1 MLRGF
6 LAGVF
11 WGVILIGGVLA
22 AASLLSPLPATV
34 RPQTTAVTPQETQE
48 GLAQSSTLDAAS
60 QTDAEV
66 DAVPGAAVPEVE
78 ADDAVPLGITDSA
91 PKPEPEDLEAELA
104 APQEI
109 ADSGAV
115 EIEGET
121 SVLPTPQAQTPT
133 APEAETALSIS
144 TNPAQPAAPAPLSG
158 EAFVTPLAP
167 EVTEEAETAE
177 AVETEAPVQEIVIE
191 DPAVEEE
198 AVAQAAPEEA
208 VEETGADVV
217 ADAAPV
223 EEVVI
228 EEPALEAAPEGEA
241 AEGETDVIIAEDAP
255 EGADNAEE
263 TPLVSEAVPSPEAED
278 LTPNAEAGET
288 PVDEAATASLLKPA
302 GNLNEAFPQL
312 KSARLPS
319 VGDAATEEVVIADAA
334 AVTPVARPVVS
345 NAEGFENAENK
356 PVMSVVLVDTGEHEF
371 DMEALESFP
380 YPLSIAVSTLDPQ
393 VTEKAADYRLR
404 GFEVLAMVDMPAEA
418 TASDVEQAMQAHL
431 SVSDTFVGVMEGLSD
446 GLQGSKVVS
455 DQVAQALLGSGHGLL
470 MLSNGLNTAQKLA
483 AKEGVP
489 STSVF
494 RDFDDAGQT
503 AVVMRRFLDNAAFKA
518 AQEDGVVMVGRLRDE
533 TISALLLWALQDRA
547 GTVAMAP
554 ISASFDTIN

>member
-34 RPQTTAVTPQETQE
+34 RPQTTAVTPQETEE
-48 GLAQSSTLDAAS
+48 GLAQSTTLDAAS

-133 APEAETALSIS
+133 APEAETELSIS

-158 EAFVTPLAP
+158 EAFVTPVAP
-167 EVTEEAETAE
+167 EVTETVDAAETA
-177 AVETEAPVQEIVIE
+177 APVEEIQIE

-208 VEETGADVV
+208 VDETGADVV

-228 EEPALEAAPEGEA
+228 DEPALEAAPEGEA
-241 AEGETDVIIAEDAP
+241 AEGEADVIIAEEAP

-288 PVDEAATASLLKPA
+288 PVDEASTASLLKPA

-319 VGDAATEEVVIADAA
+319 VGDAATEEVVIADAE

-356 PVMSVVLVDTGEHEF
+356 PVMSIVLVDTGEHEF

-547 GTVAMAP
+547 STVAMAP